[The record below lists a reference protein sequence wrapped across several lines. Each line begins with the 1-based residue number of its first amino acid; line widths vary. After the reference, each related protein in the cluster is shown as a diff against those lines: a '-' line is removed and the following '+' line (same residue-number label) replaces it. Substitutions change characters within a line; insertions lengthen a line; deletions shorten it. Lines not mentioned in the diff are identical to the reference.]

1 MKARI
6 LFTCLLIWPAAAVL
20 AAEQFRCSLVT
31 DAGNGVYQ
39 WHADQYVELTLDRE
53 RAQSRIH
60 IRAASKDLTF
70 ANCVKTKVD
79 GSNFSGWFETECRK
93 LASLD
98 GSPYVVDPFLL
109 GAYAG
114 ISPPVQ
120 AGYAMHAILSAI
132 GANLGVG
139 TPERTFVIYADR
151 NPIYEFFCYRQNIA
165 PEPAK

>member
-31 DAGNGVYQ
+31 DAGEGVHR
-39 WHADQYVELTLDRE
+39 WHADQYVELTFDRE
-53 RAQSRIH
+53 RVRSRIH
-60 IRAASKDLTF
+60 IKAASKDLTF
-70 ANCVKTKVD
+70 ANCAKTKAD

-98 GSPYVVDPFLL
+98 GSPYTVEPFLM

-120 AGYAMHAILSAI
+120 AGYATHATLSAI
-132 GANLGVG
+132 GAKLGVG
-139 TPERTFVIYADR
+139 TPARTFVIYADR
-151 NPIYEFFCYRQNIA
+151 KPQYEFFCYRQDMA
-165 PEPAK
+165 LEPAK

>member
-1 MKARI
+1 MKFRT
-6 LFTCLLIWPAAAVL
+6 LFACLLTLSTAAAL
-20 AAEQFRCSLVT
+20 AAEQFKCSLVT
-31 DAGNGVYQ
+31 DAGNGEHQ

-70 ANCVKTKVD
+70 ANCAKTKVD

-98 GSPYVVDPFLL
+98 GSSYSVEPFLM

-114 ISPPVQ
+114 ISPPVEG
-120 AGYAMHAILSAI
+120 GYTLHGTLSAI
-132 GANLGVG
+132 GAKLGVG
-139 TPERTFVIYADR
+139 TPARTFVIYADR
-151 NPIYEFFCYRQNIA
+151 KPQYEFFCYRQNMA
-165 PEPAK
+165 LEPTK